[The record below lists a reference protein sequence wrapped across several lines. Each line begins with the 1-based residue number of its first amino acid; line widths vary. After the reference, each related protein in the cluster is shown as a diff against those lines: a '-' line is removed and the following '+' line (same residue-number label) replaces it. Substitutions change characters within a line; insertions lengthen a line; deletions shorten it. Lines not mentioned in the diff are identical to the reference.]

1 MKSSI
6 AALSLAAGL
15 VAAQPHQHHGHQ
27 HLHKR
32 AGTPVVVERDYVTDV
47 VPATSTAYVLG
58 NGEVVTPD
66 EAKKGIDNGLYV
78 VVGESTPTFTPPPP
92 PPAPTTTS
100 SAEMQAM
107 FIEAVTSA
115 PPAPVSSAPAVESY
129 PVSGG
134 GIDSPFPSGKVPCS
148 SFPSDY
154 GADPIS
160 WMGLNGWSGIQN
172 VPNYKIGDAAISFIE
187 TAIAGMGCRGGSY
200 CSYSCPP
207 GYVKTQWPESQG
219 NTGQSI
225 GGLWCNNQGFLELS
239 RPEYKTLCMKGVGG
253 ITVVSKL
260 SKNVALCRTD
270 YPGTENMVCPTDV
283 QPGSKVDLANVDT
296 SDYYIWQNKKTTL
309 QYYANQQGV
318 SVEDGCRWDCA
329 KNHDECGNWAPM
341 IIGTGR
347 TAGIT
352 YLSIFQNLP
361 MSTAKLNYNV
371 RMSGDV
377 TIKCAVTNGVYSGSG
392 DPTGCTTGV
401 GPKGAII
408 EFY

>member
-1 MKSSI
+1 MKSLI
-6 AALSLAAGL
+6 ATLSLAAGL
-15 VAAQPHQHHGHQ
+15 VAAQPHQHGHQ

-32 AGTPVVVERDYVTDV
+32 AGSPVIAERDYVTTV
-47 VPATSTAYVLG
+47 VPATATAYVLA
-58 NGEVVTPD
+58 NGQPVKD
-66 EAKKGIDNGLYV
+66 AEAAKGIENGLYV
-78 VVGESTPTFTPPPP
+78 VVGETTPTFVPPP
-92 PPAPTTTS
+92 PPAPTTSS
-100 SAEMQAM
+100 SAEVQAM
-107 FIEAVTSA
+107 FIEQASA
-115 PPAPVSSAPAVESY
+115 SPAPSSSAPAQDSY
-129 PVSGG
+129 PVGGG
-134 GIDSPFPSGKVPCS
+134 GIDSPFDSGKVPCS
-148 SFPSDY
+148 TFPSSY
-154 GADPIS
+154 GAMPIS
-160 WMGLNGWSGIQN
+160 WMGLGGWSGIQN
-172 VPNYKIGDAAISFIE
+172 VPNYKIGDSAISFIE
-187 TAIAGMGCRGGSY
+187 TAIAGMGCRSNAY

-207 GYVKTQWPESQG
+207 GYVKTQWPKSQG

-225 GGLWCNNQGFLELS
+225 GGLYCNAQGMLELS
-239 RPEYKTLCMKGVGG
+239 RPEFKTLCMKGVGG
-253 ITVVSKL
+253 VSVVSKL

-283 QPGSKVDLANVDT
+283 QPGAKVELANVDT
-296 SDYYIWQNKKTTL
+296 SNYYIWQNKKTTL

-318 SVEDGCRWDCA
+318 SVQDGCRWDCA
-329 KNHDECGNWAPM
+329 QNHDECGNWAPM

-392 DPTGCTTGV
+392 DPKGCTTGV
-401 GPKGAII
+401 GSGGAII